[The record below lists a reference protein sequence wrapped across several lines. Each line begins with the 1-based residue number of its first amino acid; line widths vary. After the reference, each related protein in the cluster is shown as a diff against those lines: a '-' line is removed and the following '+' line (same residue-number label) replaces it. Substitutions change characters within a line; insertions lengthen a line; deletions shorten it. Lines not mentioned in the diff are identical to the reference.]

1 VPNILPVPINVLPDT
16 EMAYALYFPMNTLSS
31 LNTSKIGN
39 PDISFTANKLP
50 LRLSATPSNT
60 PFDPMN
66 ATVPSCSTSSLI
78 DDDTLPENTIVA
90 LLLVFGDFNI
100 IYDEVIESV
109 TRNDPVINMDPVI
122 SRVVVGFVFPIPT
135 NPPVLNMLDSVS
147 TEPLL
152 NFAT

>member
-1 VPNILPVPINVLPDT
+1 MNVLPET

-31 LNTSKIGN
+31 LNTSKIGK
-39 PDISFTANKLP
+39 PDMSFTANKLP
-50 LRLSATPSNT
+50 LKESATPSNT
-60 PFDPMN
+60 PLDPIN
-66 ATVPSCSTSSLI
+66 ATVPSCNTSNLI
-78 DDDTLPENTIVA
+78 EDVRLPENTIVE

-109 TRNDPVINMDPVI
+109 TRSDPVINIDPVI

-135 NPPVLNMLDSVS
+135 KLPVLNMLDSVS

>member
-1 VPNILPVPINVLPDT
+1 MNVLPET

-31 LNTSKIGN
+31 LNTSKIGK

-50 LRLSATPSNT
+50 LKESATPSNT
-60 PFDPMN
+60 PFDPIN
-66 ATVPSCSTSSLI
+66 ATVPSCSTSNLI
-78 DDDTLPENTIVA
+78 DDDALPENTIVA

-109 TRNDPVINMDPVI
+109 TRSDPVINMDPVI
-122 SRVVVGFVFPIPT
+122 SRVVVGAVFPIPT
-135 NPPVLNMLDSVS
+135 NPPVLNILDSVS

>member
-1 VPNILPVPINVLPDT
+1 VPINVLPDT

-50 LRLSATPSNT
+50 LKESATPSNT
-60 PFDPMN
+60 PLDPIN
-66 ATVPSCSTSSLI
+66 ATVPSCSTSNLI
-78 DDDTLPENTIVA
+78 EDVRLPENTIVA

-109 TRNDPVINMDPVI
+109 TRRDPVINMDPVI
-122 SRVVVGFVFPIPT
+122 SRVVVGLVFPIPT
-135 NPPVLNMLDSVS
+135 NPPVLNILDSVS